1 MISAILY
8 AVGPTGHLLYVV
20 YLIAPLQAALYL
32 GQTEAWQRRL
42 VNLTGFGL
50 ATAVRVSQG
59 TPGWAWSAFAGETLV
74 LVLVSAALVPTLAR
88 FVTRLQAAR
97 STLAQVERGDLT
109 VQLQDEELDE
119 LGYLGA
125 SVNRTTGAIAG
136 VVRQVQHQ
144 SQDLAAMAQQLAA
157 SAQELQAASQEISAA
172 AERPT
177 EGTWR
182 QGPLI
187 GHGRDDSEAAADMA
201 AQLHARAQE
210 AERQIAGV
218 AQQAQRH
225 GQEIARA
232 SELLV
237 TLVDHLDQVSRAA
250 GTLELGSREIGKLV
264 DAITRIASQT
274 DLLALNAAIEAARA
288 GQHGLGF
295 RVVADEVRKLA
306 EQSAR
311 SAEEV
316 RARVRQTQ
324 DQIGKVI
331 AAMDEGRRTAE
342 GVGAVSAAARQA
354 LDAIF
359 GDLNATVKFASAFAG
374 ETEGQTQ
381 PTIEGAGVRL
391 RRAFGFGD
399 TKEFDPFLL
408 FDDFRNENPED
419 YLAGFPWH
427 PHRGIETITYVLAG
441 TVNHGDSLGNKG
453 ALGAGDVQWMTAGSG
468 ILHQEMPRGDP
479 RGRMHGFQL
488 WANLPSS
495 LKMTRPRYQDISAAT
510 IPEVTDDDGTRV
522 RVICGSFWG
531 KAGPVEGVAADPRY
545 LDVWVPPGQR
555 KSLPVETSGH
565 AFAYVFEGGGTFR
578 DASEPGAVRTERVGP
593 VVTGAG
599 GGGGGGGPAGEVE
612 NRSIVLFDS
621 GDAVTVQAGDAGIRF
636 LLVSG
641 KPIEEPVAWYGP
653 IVMNTQDA
661 LRRAYAERQDGTFIK
676 QREPATLLSQES
688 TPCLRSL
695 TRP

>member
-1 MISAILY
+1 MPAAADLTRQLADEDRAKQRRYVLANTRARWRFVALGAALLAILRVAGVAPVAWPFVLGFAGVFAGISYAMLRVARSGEFRAWHAHADMAVSAALISAILY

-32 GQTEAWQRRL
+32 GQTEAWQALL

-50 ATAVRVSQG
+50 VTAIRVSQG
-59 TPGWAWSAFAGETLV
+59 EPGWTWSAFAQETLV
-74 LVLVSAALVPTLAR
+74 LAFVSAALVATLTR
-88 FVTRLQAAR
+88 FVVRLQAAR

-109 VQLQDEELDE
+109 LKVQDEEPDE
-119 LGYLGA
+119 LGYIGA

-172 AERPT
+172 AERLA
-177 EGTWR
+177 EGTSR
-182 QGPLI
+182 QRQLI
-187 GHGRDDSEAAADMA
+187 GHGRDDSEAAADVA

-324 DQIGKVI
+324 EQIGQVI
-331 AAMDEGRRTAE
+331 AAMDEGRRTAQ
-342 GVGAVSAAARQA
+342 GVGAVSTAARQA

-359 GDLNATVKFASAFAG
+359 GDLNATVQFASTFAG

-381 PTIEGAGVRL
+381 RIREVVRRMEEVAGIAETAAQGAEQTSAATEEQIASLGELTTTSQHLSVAAAKL
-391 RRAFGFGD
+391 
-399 TKEFDPFLL
+399 
-408 FDDFRNENPED
+408 
-419 YLAGFPWH
+419 
-427 PHRGIETITYVLAG
+427 IETIQLFN
-441 TVNHGDSLGNKG
+441 VN
-453 ALGAGDVQWMTAGSG
+453 
-468 ILHQEMPRGDP
+468 
-479 RGRMHGFQL
+479 
-488 WANLPSS
+488 
-495 LKMTRPRYQDISAAT
+495 
-510 IPEVTDDDGTRV
+510 
-522 RVICGSFWG
+522 G
-531 KAGPVEGVAADPRY
+531 KA
-545 LDVWVPPGQR
+545 
-555 KSLPVETSGH
+555 
-565 AFAYVFEGGGTFR
+565 
-578 DASEPGAVRTERVGP
+578 
-593 VVTGAG
+593 
-599 GGGGGGGPAGEVE
+599 
-612 NRSIVLFDS
+612 
-621 GDAVTVQAGDAGIRF
+621 
-636 LLVSG
+636 
-641 KPIEEPVAWYGP
+641 
-653 IVMNTQDA
+653 
-661 LRRAYAERQDGTFIK
+661 
-676 QREPATLLSQES
+676 
-688 TPCLRSL
+688 
-695 TRP
+695 

>member
-1 MISAILY
+1 MPPPAADPPDQLADDDRAKQRRYVLANTRARWRFVALGAVLLAILRVAKVAPVSWPFILGFAGVFAAVSYAMLRMARGGEFRGWHPLADMAVSAAMISAVLY

-32 GQTEAWQRRL
+32 GQTEAWQALL

-74 LVLVSAALVPTLAR
+74 LAFASAALVPTLTR

-97 STLAQVERGDLT
+97 RTLAQVERGDLT
-109 VQLQDEELDE
+109 AQLQDEELDE

-172 AERPT
+172 AERLT
-177 EGTWR
+177 EGTSR
-182 QGPLI
+182 QRQLI
-187 GHGRDDSEAAADMA
+187 GHGRDDSEAAADVA

-237 TLVDHLDQVSRAA
+237 TLVGHLDQVSRAA

-342 GVGAVSAAARQA
+342 RSEEHTSELQSHSDLVCRLLLEKKKSKKESGSINSSAR
-354 LDAIF
+354 
-359 GDLNATVKFASAFAG
+359 
-374 ETEGQTQ
+374 
-381 PTIEGAGVRL
+381 
-391 RRAFGFGD
+391 
-399 TKEFDPFLL
+399 
-408 FDDFRNENPED
+408 
-419 YLAGFPWH
+419 
-427 PHRGIETITYVLAG
+427 
-441 TVNHGDSLGNKG
+441 
-453 ALGAGDVQWMTAGSG
+453 
-468 ILHQEMPRGDP
+468 
-479 RGRMHGFQL
+479 
-488 WANLPSS
+488 
-495 LKMTRPRYQDISAAT
+495 
-510 IPEVTDDDGTRV
+510 
-522 RVICGSFWG
+522 
-531 KAGPVEGVAADPRY
+531 
-545 LDVWVPPGQR
+545 
-555 KSLPVETSGH
+555 
-565 AFAYVFEGGGTFR
+565 
-578 DASEPGAVRTERVGP
+578 
-593 VVTGAG
+593 
-599 GGGGGGGPAGEVE
+599 
-612 NRSIVLFDS
+612 
-621 GDAVTVQAGDAGIRF
+621 
-636 LLVSG
+636 
-641 KPIEEPVAWYGP
+641 
-653 IVMNTQDA
+653 
-661 LRRAYAERQDGTFIK
+661 
-676 QREPATLLSQES
+676 
-688 TPCLRSL
+688 
-695 TRP
+695 

>member
-1 MISAILY
+1 MAYAADLDHQLAAEDRTKERQYVLSGTRGRWRVLGLGVVLLGAIRLAGVVPVAWSFILGFTVLFAAVNYAMTRVARSGALPPWYTLATMAVSAAMISAIVY
-8 AVGPTGHLLYVV
+8 AVGPTGHLLYVA

-32 GQTEAWQRRL
+32 GQTEAWQALL

-59 TPGWAWSAFAGETLV
+59 TPGWAWSGFAGETLV

-88 FVTRLQAAR
+88 FVARLQAAR

-172 AERPT
+172 AERLT
-177 EGTWR
+177 EGTSR
-182 QGPLI
+182 QRQLI
-187 GHGRDDSEAAADMA
+187 GHGRDDSEAAADVA

-306 EQSAR
+306 DQSGR

-342 GVGAVSAAARQA
+342 GVGA
-354 LDAIF
+354 
-359 GDLNATVKFASAFAG
+359 G
-374 ETEGQTQ
+374 
-381 PTIEGAGVRL
+381 
-391 RRAFGFGD
+391 
-399 TKEFDPFLL
+399 
-408 FDDFRNENPED
+408 
-419 YLAGFPWH
+419 W
-427 PHRGIETITYVLAG
+427 
-441 TVNHGDSLGNKG
+441 
-453 ALGAGDVQWMTAGSG
+453 
-468 ILHQEMPRGDP
+468 
-479 RGRMHGFQL
+479 
-488 WANLPSS
+488 
-495 LKMTRPRYQDISAAT
+495 
-510 IPEVTDDDGTRV
+510 
-522 RVICGSFWG
+522 
-531 KAGPVEGVAADPRY
+531 
-545 LDVWVPPGQR
+545 
-555 KSLPVETSGH
+555 
-565 AFAYVFEGGGTFR
+565 
-578 DASEPGAVRTERVGP
+578 
-593 VVTGAG
+593 
-599 GGGGGGGPAGEVE
+599 
-612 NRSIVLFDS
+612 
-621 GDAVTVQAGDAGIRF
+621 
-636 LLVSG
+636 
-641 KPIEEPVAWYGP
+641 
-653 IVMNTQDA
+653 
-661 LRRAYAERQDGTFIK
+661 
-676 QREPATLLSQES
+676 
-688 TPCLRSL
+688 
-695 TRP
+695 

>member
-1 MISAILY
+1 MPDAADLTHQLADEDRAKQRRYVLANTRARWRFVALGAALLAILRVARVAPVAWPFILGFAGVFAAISYAMLHLARGGDFRAWHAHADMAVGAAMISAILY

-32 GQTEAWQRRL
+32 GQTEAWQAL
-42 VNLTGFGL
+42 LINLTGFGL
-50 ATAVRVSQG
+50 ATALRVSQG
-59 TPGWAWSAFAGETLV
+59 APGWAWSAFAQETLV
-74 LVLVSAALVPTLAR
+74 LAFVSAALLPTLAR

-109 VQLQDEELDE
+109 VKVQDEEADE

-136 VVRQVQHQ
+136 LVRQVQHQ

-157 SAQELQAASQEISAA
+157 SAQELQAASHEISAA
-172 AERPT
+172 AERLT
-177 EGTWR
+177 EGTSR
-182 QGPLI
+182 QRQLI
-187 GHGRDDSEAAADMA
+187 GHGRDDSEAAADVA

-324 DQIGKVI
+324 DQIGQVI
-331 AAMDEGRRTAE
+331 AAMDEGRRTAQ

-374 ETEGQTQ
+374 ETEGQTRRIREVVRRMGEVAGITETAAQ
-381 PTIEGAGVRL
+381 GAEQ
-391 RRAFGFGD
+391 
-399 TKEFDPFLL
+399 T
-408 FDDFRNENPED
+408 
-419 YLAGFPWH
+419 
-427 PHRGIETITYVLAG
+427 
-441 TVNHGDSLGNKG
+441 
-453 ALGAGDVQWMTAGSG
+453 
-468 ILHQEMPRGDP
+468 
-479 RGRMHGFQL
+479 
-488 WANLPSS
+488 
-495 LKMTRPRYQDISAAT
+495 SAAT
-510 IPEVTDDDGTRV
+510 VEQIASLGELTTTSQHLSVAAAKLTETIQRFNV
-522 RVICGSFWG
+522 NG
-531 KAGPVEGVAADPRY
+531 KA
-545 LDVWVPPGQR
+545 
-555 KSLPVETSGH
+555 
-565 AFAYVFEGGGTFR
+565 
-578 DASEPGAVRTERVGP
+578 
-593 VVTGAG
+593 
-599 GGGGGGGPAGEVE
+599 
-612 NRSIVLFDS
+612 
-621 GDAVTVQAGDAGIRF
+621 
-636 LLVSG
+636 
-641 KPIEEPVAWYGP
+641 
-653 IVMNTQDA
+653 
-661 LRRAYAERQDGTFIK
+661 
-676 QREPATLLSQES
+676 
-688 TPCLRSL
+688 
-695 TRP
+695 

>member
-1 MISAILY
+1 MPDAADLTDQLADEDRAKQRRYVLANTRARWRFVALGAVLLAILRVAKVAPVSWPFILGFAGVFAAVSYAMLRMARGDEFRGWHPLADMAVSAAMISAVLY

-32 GQTEAWQRRL
+32 GQTEAWQALL

-177 EGTWR
+177 EGTSR
-182 QGPLI
+182 QRQLM
-187 GHGRDDSEAAADMA
+187 GHGRAGWEA
-201 AQLHARAQE
+201 
-210 AERQIAGV
+210 G
-218 AQQAQRH
+218 
-225 GQEIARA
+225 
-232 SELLV
+232 
-237 TLVDHLDQVSRAA
+237 AA
-250 GTLELGSREIGKLV
+250 G
-264 DAITRIASQT
+264 
-274 DLLALNAAIEAARA
+274 A
-288 GQHGLGF
+288 GQPGRGF
-295 RVVADEVRKLA
+295 RVVAHEGRKLA

-331 AAMDEGRRTAE
+331 AAMDEGRRTAQ

-359 GDLNATVKFASAFAG
+359 GDLNATVKFAGAFAG

-381 PTIEGAGVRL
+381 RIREVVKRMEEVAGIAETAAQGAEQ
-391 RRAFGFGD
+391 
-399 TKEFDPFLL
+399 T
-408 FDDFRNENPED
+408 
-419 YLAGFPWH
+419 
-427 PHRGIETITYVLAG
+427 
-441 TVNHGDSLGNKG
+441 
-453 ALGAGDVQWMTAGSG
+453 
-468 ILHQEMPRGDP
+468 
-479 RGRMHGFQL
+479 
-488 WANLPSS
+488 
-495 LKMTRPRYQDISAAT
+495 SAAT
-510 IPEVTDDDGTRV
+510 EQQIASLGELTMTSQHLSVAAAKLSETIQRFNV
-522 RVICGSFWG
+522 NG
-531 KAGPVEGVAADPRY
+531 KA
-545 LDVWVPPGQR
+545 
-555 KSLPVETSGH
+555 
-565 AFAYVFEGGGTFR
+565 
-578 DASEPGAVRTERVGP
+578 
-593 VVTGAG
+593 
-599 GGGGGGGPAGEVE
+599 
-612 NRSIVLFDS
+612 
-621 GDAVTVQAGDAGIRF
+621 
-636 LLVSG
+636 
-641 KPIEEPVAWYGP
+641 
-653 IVMNTQDA
+653 
-661 LRRAYAERQDGTFIK
+661 
-676 QREPATLLSQES
+676 
-688 TPCLRSL
+688 
-695 TRP
+695 

>member
-1 MISAILY
+1 MLRVARVAPVAWPFILGFAGVFAGISYAMLRVARSGEFRAWHAHADIAVSAALISAILY

-32 GQTEAWQRRL
+32 GQTEAWQALL

-50 ATAVRVSQG
+50 VTAIRVSQG
-59 TPGWAWSAFAGETLV
+59 EPGWTWSAFAQETLV
-74 LVLVSAALVPTLAR
+74 LAFVSAALVATLTR
-88 FVTRLQAAR
+88 FVVRLQAAR

-109 VQLQDEELDE
+109 LKVQDEEPDE
-119 LGYLGA
+119 LGYIGA

-172 AERPT
+172 TERLA
-177 EGTWR
+177 EGTSR
-182 QGPLI
+182 QRQLI
-187 GHGRDDSEAAADMA
+187 GHGRDDSEAAADVA

-306 EQSAR
+306 EQSSR

-324 DQIGKVI
+324 DQIGQVI
-331 AAMDEGRRTAE
+331 AAMDEGRRTAQ

-381 PTIEGAGVRL
+381 RIREVVRRMEEVAGIAETAAQGAEQTSAATEQQIASLGELTTTSQHLSVAAAKL
-391 RRAFGFGD
+391 
-399 TKEFDPFLL
+399 
-408 FDDFRNENPED
+408 
-419 YLAGFPWH
+419 
-427 PHRGIETITYVLAG
+427 IETIQLFN
-441 TVNHGDSLGNKG
+441 VN
-453 ALGAGDVQWMTAGSG
+453 
-468 ILHQEMPRGDP
+468 
-479 RGRMHGFQL
+479 
-488 WANLPSS
+488 
-495 LKMTRPRYQDISAAT
+495 
-510 IPEVTDDDGTRV
+510 
-522 RVICGSFWG
+522 G
-531 KAGPVEGVAADPRY
+531 KA
-545 LDVWVPPGQR
+545 
-555 KSLPVETSGH
+555 
-565 AFAYVFEGGGTFR
+565 
-578 DASEPGAVRTERVGP
+578 
-593 VVTGAG
+593 
-599 GGGGGGGPAGEVE
+599 
-612 NRSIVLFDS
+612 
-621 GDAVTVQAGDAGIRF
+621 
-636 LLVSG
+636 
-641 KPIEEPVAWYGP
+641 
-653 IVMNTQDA
+653 
-661 LRRAYAERQDGTFIK
+661 
-676 QREPATLLSQES
+676 
-688 TPCLRSL
+688 
-695 TRP
+695 

>member
-1 MISAILY
+1 MPDAADLTQQLADEDSAKQRRYVLANTRVRWRFVALGAALLAILRLARVTAVSWLFVLGFAGVFAGISYAMARLVRGGEFRAWYAQADIAVSAAMISAILY
-8 AVGPTGHLLYVV
+8 AVGPSGHLLYVV
-20 YLIAPLQAALYL
+20 YLIAPLQVALYL
-32 GQTEAWQRRL
+32 GQTEAWQALL

-59 TPGWAWSAFAGETLV
+59 TPGWTWSAFTQETLV
-74 LVLVSAALVPTLAR
+74 LGFVSAALVPTLGR
-88 FVTRLQAAR
+88 FVTRLQTAR
-97 STLAQVERGDLT
+97 GTLAQVEGGDLT
-109 VQLQDEELDE
+109 VQVQDDELDE

-136 VVRQVQHQ
+136 VVRQVQSQ
-144 SQDLAAMAQQLAA
+144 SHDLAAMAQQLAA
-157 SAQELQAASQEISAA
+157 SAQELQAASHEISKE
-172 AERPT
+172 AERLT
-177 EGTWR
+177 EGTSR
-182 QGPLI
+182 QRQLI
-187 GHGRDDSEAAADMA
+187 GHGRDDSEAAADVA

-306 EQSAR
+306 EQSSR

-324 DQIGKVI
+324 DQIGQVI
-331 AAMDEGRRTAE
+331 AAMDEGRRTAQ

-381 PTIEGAGVRL
+381 RIREVVKRMEEVAGIAETAAQGAEQ
-391 RRAFGFGD
+391 
-399 TKEFDPFLL
+399 T
-408 FDDFRNENPED
+408 
-419 YLAGFPWH
+419 
-427 PHRGIETITYVLAG
+427 
-441 TVNHGDSLGNKG
+441 
-453 ALGAGDVQWMTAGSG
+453 
-468 ILHQEMPRGDP
+468 
-479 RGRMHGFQL
+479 
-488 WANLPSS
+488 
-495 LKMTRPRYQDISAAT
+495 SAAT
-510 IPEVTDDDGTRV
+510 QQQIASLGELTTTSQHLSVAAAKLSETIQRFNV
-522 RVICGSFWG
+522 NG
-531 KAGPVEGVAADPRY
+531 KA
-545 LDVWVPPGQR
+545 
-555 KSLPVETSGH
+555 
-565 AFAYVFEGGGTFR
+565 
-578 DASEPGAVRTERVGP
+578 
-593 VVTGAG
+593 
-599 GGGGGGGPAGEVE
+599 
-612 NRSIVLFDS
+612 
-621 GDAVTVQAGDAGIRF
+621 
-636 LLVSG
+636 
-641 KPIEEPVAWYGP
+641 
-653 IVMNTQDA
+653 
-661 LRRAYAERQDGTFIK
+661 
-676 QREPATLLSQES
+676 
-688 TPCLRSL
+688 
-695 TRP
+695 

>member
-1 MISAILY
+1 MPAAADLTRQLADEDRAKQRRYVLANTRARWRFVALGAALLAILRVAGVAPVAWPFVLGFAGVFAGISYAMLRVARSGEFRAWHAHADMAVSAALISAILY

-32 GQTEAWQRRL
+32 GQTEAWQALL

-74 LVLVSAALVPTLAR
+74 LALVSAALVPTLAR

-109 VQLQDEELDE
+109 AQLQDEELDE

-144 SQDLAAMAQQLAA
+144 SQDLAA

-172 AERPT
+172 AERLT
-177 EGTWR
+177 EGTSR
-182 QGPLI
+182 QRQLI
-187 GHGRDDSEAAADMA
+187 GHGRDDSEAAADVA

-324 DQIGKVI
+324 EQIGQVI
-331 AAMDEGRRTAE
+331 AAMDEGRRTAQ
-342 GVGAVSAAARQA
+342 GVGAVSTAARQA

-359 GDLNATVKFASAFAG
+359 GDLNATVQFASTFAG

-381 PTIEGAGVRL
+381 RIREVVRRMEEVAGIAETAAQGAEQ
-391 RRAFGFGD
+391 
-399 TKEFDPFLL
+399 T
-408 FDDFRNENPED
+408 
-419 YLAGFPWH
+419 
-427 PHRGIETITYVLAG
+427 
-441 TVNHGDSLGNKG
+441 
-453 ALGAGDVQWMTAGSG
+453 
-468 ILHQEMPRGDP
+468 
-479 RGRMHGFQL
+479 
-488 WANLPSS
+488 
-495 LKMTRPRYQDISAAT
+495 SAAT
-510 IPEVTDDDGTRV
+510 EQQIASLGELTMTSQHLSVAAAKLSETIQRFNV
-522 RVICGSFWG
+522 NG
-531 KAGPVEGVAADPRY
+531 KA
-545 LDVWVPPGQR
+545 
-555 KSLPVETSGH
+555 
-565 AFAYVFEGGGTFR
+565 
-578 DASEPGAVRTERVGP
+578 
-593 VVTGAG
+593 
-599 GGGGGGGPAGEVE
+599 
-612 NRSIVLFDS
+612 
-621 GDAVTVQAGDAGIRF
+621 
-636 LLVSG
+636 
-641 KPIEEPVAWYGP
+641 
-653 IVMNTQDA
+653 
-661 LRRAYAERQDGTFIK
+661 
-676 QREPATLLSQES
+676 
-688 TPCLRSL
+688 
-695 TRP
+695 